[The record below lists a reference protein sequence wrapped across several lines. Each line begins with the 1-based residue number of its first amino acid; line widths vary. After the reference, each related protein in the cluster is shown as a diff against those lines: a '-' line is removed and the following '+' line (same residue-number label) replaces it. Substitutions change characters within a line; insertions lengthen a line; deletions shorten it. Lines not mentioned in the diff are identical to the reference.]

1 MLWML
6 FQHMSECKEIFL
18 ALDPTIAGE
27 VVVSLECP
35 EPQEQLAAVSVG
47 ACRIFS
53 NMVLLGHFAAQQGDY
68 TLLSGDHTSNSSF
81 KSAKNNRV

>member
-1 MLWML
+1 MLQMM
-6 FQHMSECKEIFL
+6 FQHMSEWKEIFL
-18 ALDPTIAGE
+18 ALNTTIARQ

-35 EPQEQLAAVSVG
+35 EPQEHLTAISVG
-47 ACRIFS
+47 ACRMFS

-81 KSAKNNRV
+81 KSFKNNRM

>member
-1 MLWML
+1 MLWTL

-18 ALDPTIAGE
+18 ALNPTIARQ

-35 EPQEQLAAVSVG
+35 EPQEHLAAASVG
-47 ACRIFS
+47 ACRMFS

-68 TLLSGDHTSNSSF
+68 ILLSGKRTSNSSF
-81 KSAKNNRV
+81 KSFKNNRL